1 MTQTALLA
9 SLPLSSFLRVNN
21 SLMAGLR
28 LWLGGLPLS
37 RSSRGGVGR
46 ALRCLAALSGMFLWV
61 ANAWA
66 LTSGDYTYTVSGSAA
81 TITAYAGAGGA
92 VTVPGTLGG
101 VAVTI
106 IGSNAFSFN
115 TTLTSV
121 TLSSGVT
128 SIGDSAFNGCSNL
141 TSVVLPSGVT
151 SIGSFTFS
159 SCERLA
165 SISLPNSI
173 TNIGIWS
180 FNGCRA
186 LTSVTLPSGMTSI
199 ADSLFNDCRGL
210 TSITIPSTITVLGQ
224 AAFHS
229 CTGLTSISIPSS
241 LTYISDSAFYN
252 CTSLTSVTLPSS
264 VMTLQAYA
272 FGACT
277 SLTRVFF
284 MGNAPSVAAN
294 SFTGVTALGY
304 YPSGT
309 TGWTNPFYGLTM
321 TVLSTPTITTPTS
334 ASITSTTATLGGNV
348 TIDGGSTITARGVV
362 YSLTSTNANPRLA
375 GTGVTTV
382 AGTGTTGVFTVSVT
396 GLTPGAAYSYA
407 AYATNSSGT
416 SYTTVGTF
424 TALALAPTVTSPT
437 SASIGNSTVTL
448 GGNVT
453 TDGGATITARGIV
466 YALTSANA
474 TPRLGGTGVTA
485 VAGTGTTGVFTVGVT
500 GLGQVLSYSYAAY
513 ATNSGGTS
521 YSAVGTF
528 KTTTDFTYTTN
539 GSEVAITE
547 YKGSGGAVTIP
558 NSIEGLP
565 VTSINR
571 NAFRLKE
578 SVTSVAFPTSMTS
591 IGDDTFYNCNF
602 LKSVTI
608 PSSITSIG
616 VRAFYNC
623 SGLTSVTIPNSVTN
637 LGEYSFFGCTS
648 LSTVVIPS
656 SVTTI
661 GGSAFM
667 RSTGLTSMII
677 PSTVTNFGTGIFAYC
692 TGLTSMSIPSG
703 MTRVPD
709 GIFLGCSGLTSVTI
723 ASSVTSIGTQ
733 AFESCIGLT
742 SITLPS
748 GVTSFDW
755 RAFYNCS
762 GLTSLTLPNGVT
774 SIGLEAFA
782 NCTNLSSLTL
792 PTSLTSIGAS
802 AFRNCTRFSSLTIPS
817 SVTSIGAAAF
827 SGCSSLTGVY
837 FLGNAP
843 SAGSG
848 GGYTP
853 TLTGYYQ
860 SGTTGWTTTFQDL
873 TMKMIAGDFIGT
885 DNGSAVTI
893 TNYTGAGGN
902 VIIPS
907 VMGGRPVTAIGTNAF
922 YGLTTLTSV
931 TIPSGVSLIAN
942 GAFQNCTNL
951 TSVTIPSTVN
961 SIGDGVFLACARLT
975 SVSIPSAVTV
985 IRAGTFLGCTGLT
998 SVTIPSAVTS
1008 IEEGAFYSCT
1018 GLRTIYFLGNAPTAT
1033 VTSFQLVT
1041 APGIYQSG
1049 TTGWASTYYGLTMS
1063 AATAAP
1069 TLTNQP
1075 SSTSVTAGNAVSF
1088 TVTVSGTAPF
1098 TYQWKKEGTAITG
1111 ATSAI
1116 YTINAVATSDAG
1128 SYTVVVTNSVGAA
1141 TSTAATL
1148 TVTAVITA
1156 PAVTTP
1162 THTSIT
1168 TTTATLGGN
1177 VTTDGGATITAR
1189 GVVYA
1194 LTSVNATPRLGGS
1207 GVTNVAATGTTGTFT
1222 VNVTGLTANS
1232 AYTYAAYATNNVG
1245 TTYSSLGTMSTS
1257 TESGEFKYVLGDNN
1271 QVTILE
1277 YLGDGGAV
1285 SIPSSIGG
1293 YPVTSIGTQAFIFS
1307 GRITSII
1314 IPSGVTS
1321 IGESAFSNC
1330 IKLTSVTIPSSVT
1343 TIGKSAFS
1351 SCSSLTSVVI
1361 PNGVTSIARSTFEFC
1376 DRLASVTIPGS
1387 VTSIGESAFDYCS
1400 ALTSISLPSGLTS
1413 IAEAAFYGCSKLTSL
1428 TIPSR
1433 VTLIGHAAFMN
1444 CYGLKTIEF
1453 LGNAPAASAQS
1464 FSNVTA
1470 PGTYQNGT
1478 TGWTNKFYGLN
1489 MSVSSVAPSF
1499 KSQPTGVTINQGQNA
1514 TFSVA
1519 VEGTSPFTYQW
1530 KKDGAAITGAT
1541 DATLR
1546 LVNVTLGQAGNYSV
1560 VVTNASGAVTSSS
1573 AVLTVNTP
1581 LTLTSNPV
1589 SRTAAIGDTLA
1600 PAFSVTATAA
1610 SGVTLTYQWRKDGVN
1625 ILGATSATLGL
1636 TAIKATDFGTYSV
1649 TITSPTGTLTS
1660 TGAVL
1665 SRAADPVVAPV
1676 ITRDPS
1682 SVTINLG
1689 SSLILSVAATGS
1701 PAPTYQWQFNG
1712 VSIPG
1717 ANAATLVLTDV
1728 IAAQAGTYNVVATN
1742 TGGTAT
1748 SKSATVATS
1757 SGFGRQLN
1765 ISTRGYVGSGGDILI
1780 PGFVIAGNGAKR
1792 LLIRAAGP
1800 ALSQFG
1806 VSGVLADPQLA
1817 VFKDSTQLFSNDNW
1831 SADAANVATVT
1842 SAGTAVGAFALA
1854 AGSKDAA
1861 LVTSLEPGA
1870 YTIQVSGV
1878 GNTTGT
1884 AIVEVYDLDVA
1895 DANKSRLVNLATRA
1909 LVQAGAGPLISG
1921 FVVQGAVAKAVLI
1934 RATGPALAAFGVTG
1948 TLALPKLTLFDDQGK
1963 PIIENTG
1970 WESSGISDQIIAASQ
1985 SVGAFGLTRG
1995 TADSVILAVLPP
2007 GAYTAQVIG
2016 ADGGSGVTLVE
2027 VYELP

>member
-81 TITAYAGAGGA
+81 TITAYAGTGGA

-101 VAVTI
+101 VAVTT

-141 TSVVLPSGVT
+141 TSVVIPSGVT

-173 TNIGIWS
+173 TSIGIWS

-199 ADSLFNDCRGL
+199 SDSLFNDCRGL
-210 TSITIPSTITVLGQ
+210 TSITIPSTITMLGQ

-229 CTGLTSISIPSS
+229 CTGLTSVSIPSS

-252 CTSLTSVTLPSS
+252 CTGLTSVTLPSS

-277 SLTRVFF
+277 GLTRVFF

-321 TVLSTPTITTPTS
+321 TVLSTPTVTTPTS
-334 ASITSTTATLGGNV
+334 ASIASTTATLGGNV

-362 YSLTSTNANPRLA
+362 YALTSTNANPRLA

-382 AGTGTTGVFTVSVT
+382 ASTGTTGVFTVSAT
-396 GLTPGAAYSYA
+396 SLTPGATYSYA

-474 TPRLGGTGVTA
+474 TPRLGGTGVTT

-528 KTTTDFTYTTN
+528 TTTTNFIYTVN
-539 GSEVAITE
+539 GSEVTITE
-547 YKGSGGAVTIP
+547 YKGSDGAVTIP
-558 NSIEGLP
+558 SAIEGLP
-565 VTSINR
+565 VTSMGKYTFR
-571 NAFRLKE
+571 NKNT
-578 SVTSVAFPTSMTS
+578 VTSVAFPTSMTS
-591 IGDDTFYNCNF
+591 IGDDAFYNGNS

-616 VRAFYNC
+616 IRAFYNC
-623 SGLTSVTIPNSVTN
+623 TGLTSVTIPNSVTS
-637 LGEYSFFGCTS
+637 LGEYSFFGCTG
-648 LSTVVIPS
+648 LSTIVIPS

-661 GGSAFM
+661 GDAAFM
-667 RSTGLTSMII
+667 WSTGLTSMII
-677 PSTVTNFGTGIFAYC
+677 PSTVTNFGAGVFSYC

-703 MTRVPD
+703 MSRVTN
-709 GIFLGCSGLTSVTI
+709 GTFLGCSGLTSVTI
-723 ASSVTSIGTQ
+723 ASSVINIGSQ
-733 AFESCIGLT
+733 AFESCTGLK

-748 GVTSFDW
+748 GVTSIDW

-762 GLTSLTLPNGVT
+762 GL
-774 SIGLEAFA
+774 
-782 NCTNLSSLTL
+782 
-792 PTSLTSIGAS
+792 
-802 AFRNCTRFSSLTIPS
+802 SSLTIPS
-817 SVTSIGAAAF
+817 SVASIGVSAF

-848 GGYTP
+848 GSYTP
-853 TLTGYYQ
+853 TLPGYYQ

-922 YGLTTLTSV
+922 NGLTTLTSV
-931 TIPSGVSLIAN
+931 TIPNGVTRIDN
-942 GAFQNCTNL
+942 GAFQGCANL
-951 TSVTIPSTVN
+951 TSVTIPSTVTT
-961 SIGDGVFLACARLT
+961 IGDGVFLACARLT

-985 IRAGTFLGCTGLT
+985 IRAGTFLGCSGLT
-998 SVTIPSAVTS
+998 SITIPSAVTS

-1018 GLRTIYFLGNAPTAT
+1018 GLRNIYFLGNAPTAT

-1041 APGIYQSG
+1041 AAGTYQSG

-1088 TVTVSGTAPF
+1088 TVAASGTSPF
-1098 TYQWKKEGTAITG
+1098 TYQWKKDGTAITG

-1156 PAVTTP
+1156 PTVTTP

-1168 TTTATLGGN
+1168 ATTATLGGN

-1222 VNVTGLTANS
+1222 VNVTGLMGNS

-1245 TTYSSLGTMSTS
+1245 TTYSALGTMSTS

-1271 QVTILE
+1271 QVMILE

-1307 GRITSII
+1307 TRITSII

-1330 IKLTSVTIPSSVT
+1330 IKLSSVTIPGSVT
-1343 TIGKSAFS
+1343 SIGKSAFS

-1464 FSNVTA
+1464 FFNVTA

-1478 TGWTNKFYGLN
+1478 TGWTSKFYGLN

-1541 DATLR
+1541 DVTLR
-1546 LVNVTLGQAGNYSV
+1546 LVNVTSGQAGNYSV
-1560 VVTNASGAVTSSS
+1560 VVTNASGAVTSSA

-1581 LTLTSNPV
+1581 LTLTSNPT

-1625 ILGATSATLGL
+1625 ILGATRATLDL

-1649 TITSPTGTLTS
+1649 TISSPTGTLTS

-1682 SVTINLG
+1682 SVTINPG

-1765 ISTRGYVGSGGDILI
+1765 ISTRGYVGTGGDILI

-1831 SADAANVATVT
+1831 SADAANVAAVT

-1861 LVTSLEPGA
+1861 LVSSLEPGA

-1909 LVQAGAGPLISG
+1909 LVQASAGPLISG